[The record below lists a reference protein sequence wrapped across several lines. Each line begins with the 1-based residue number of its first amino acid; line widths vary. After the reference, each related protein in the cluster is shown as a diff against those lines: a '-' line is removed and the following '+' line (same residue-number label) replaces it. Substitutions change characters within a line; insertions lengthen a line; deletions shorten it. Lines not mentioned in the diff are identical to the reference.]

1 MLVVCSGTNVD
12 VISVVD
18 AVEKAAGL
26 TIFSDDI
33 KNNSRHLCQATSCDV
48 LVKRFDDAQQ
58 ATKRQRKTIGQ

>member
-1 MLVVCSGTNVD
+1 MLVVCSDNSVD

-26 TIFSDDI
+26 TIFSNEI

-58 ATKRQRKTIGQ
+58 ATKRQRKAIGQ